1 MSVYALI
8 VLRSL
13 MVFDALL
20 MLVVG
25 VLLACFMA
33 APPGILFGAGCWLVS
48 GMLFGGVRW
57 ADRLYDRR
65 S

>member
-8 VLRSL
+8 VLRW
-13 MVFDALL
+13 
-20 MLVVG
+20 
-25 VLLACFMA
+25 FMA